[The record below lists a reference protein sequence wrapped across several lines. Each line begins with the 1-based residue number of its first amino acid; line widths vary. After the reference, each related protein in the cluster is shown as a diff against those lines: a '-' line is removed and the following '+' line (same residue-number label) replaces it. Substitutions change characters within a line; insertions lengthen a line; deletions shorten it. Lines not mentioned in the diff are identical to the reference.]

1 MSESTR
7 SEVMEAVN
15 RLGFSMDTGNWAGVR
30 GCLADTLY
38 TDYTSLVGGDP
49 ADVAADDLV
58 AAWKQ
63 AIVPLDAIQ
72 HVVGSHIVTLG
83 SDEAVCTAQVICTH
97 RFGEREPGVAD
108 LWSVAG
114 HYEYKLSLVDGVW
127 KIHSAVFT
135 LLWETG
141 DRGVME
147 RAANAAS

>member
-1 MSESTR
+1 MPDATR
-7 SEVMEAVN
+7 FEVMEAVN
-15 RLGFSMDTGNWAGVR
+15 RLGFSMDTGNWQGVR

-49 ADVAADDLV
+49 AEVSADDLV

-63 AIVPLDAIQ
+63 AIEPLDAIQ
-72 HVVGSHIVTLG
+72 HVVGSHLVTLG
-83 SDEAVCTAQVICTH
+83 ADEAVSTAQGIVSH
-97 RFGEREPGVAD
+97 RFGERELGVAD
-108 LWSVAG
+108 VWTVAG
-114 HYEYKLSLVDGVW
+114 HYEYKLSKAEGQW
-127 KIHSAVFT
+127 KIRSAEFT